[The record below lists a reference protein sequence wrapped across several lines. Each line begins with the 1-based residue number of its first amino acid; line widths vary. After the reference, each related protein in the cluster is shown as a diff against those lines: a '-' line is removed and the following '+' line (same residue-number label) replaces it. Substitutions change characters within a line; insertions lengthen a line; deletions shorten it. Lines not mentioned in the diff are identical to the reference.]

1 MNNVTTY
8 SLAGYGEM
16 IADQVR
22 MEAYDKALR
31 HTVKP
36 DSVVLDIGT
45 GTGIFALLA
54 CRYGARK
61 VYAIEPSECI
71 EVARKMASANGYCD
85 RIVFIQDLSTR
96 VKLPEPADV
105 IISDLRG
112 VLPVFQH
119 HFASI
124 ADARRRFLA
133 LGGAIIPRQDT
144 LWAALLSAPDV
155 YNKNVADFYE
165 NNRHDFNLKAAMQHL
180 TNSWVKVSKI
190 TPEQLFVLPQQ
201 WATLDY
207 TAIESTDL
215 SGELTWTAEKTR
227 TVHGLCLWFDAMLTD
242 GIRFS
247 NAPGEQTTIYG
258 QAFFPWSTP
267 LDLKVGDKI
276 TIALKANL
284 VGEDYLWRWDTCVFA
299 AETGQ
304 LKASFKQSTFYS
316 TPLSPAQ
323 LRKSSDKFVPALNE
337 EGQIDHFILEKMKAG
352 TPLGEIARQASSQ
365 FPQRFPKWQQALTH
379 VGELSQKYSE

>member
-36 DSVVLDIGT
+36 ESVVLDIGT

-71 EVARKMASANGYCD
+71 EVAQEMAAANGYSD

-124 ADARRRFLA
+124 MDARRRFLA
-133 LGGAIIPRQDT
+133 PGGAMIPQQDT
-144 LWAALLSAPDV
+144 LWAAPISTPDV
-155 YNKNVADFYE
+155 YQKIVGLYD
-165 NNRHDFNLKAAMQHL
+165 NNSYGFDMQAMARFI
-180 TNSWVKVSKI
+180 TNNWFGASKI
-190 TPEQLFVLPQQ
+190 TSEQLFAEPKC

-207 TAIESTDL
+207 TTIECSDV
-215 SGELTWTAEKTR
+215 SGELTWTPEKAGI
-227 TVHGLCLWFDAMLTD
+227 VYGLCLWFDAMLAD
-242 GIRFS
+242 GIRLS
-247 NAPGEQTTIYG
+247 NAPGEPKTIYG
-258 QAFFPWSTP
+258 RTFFPWTTP
-267 LDLKVGDKI
+267 VDLGVGDKI
-276 TIALKANL
+276 TIALKANR
-284 VGEDYLWRWDTCVFA
+284 VGADYIWRWDTSVLA

-323 LRKSSDKFVPALNE
+323 LRKHSDKFIPTLNE
-337 EGQIDHFILEKMKAG
+337 EGQINHFILELMKIG
-352 TPLGEIARQASSQ
+352 TPLGKIARQVSSQ
-365 FPQRFPKWQQALTH
+365 FPQRFPEWQQALTH
-379 VGELSQKYSE
+379 VGDLSQTYSQ